1 MNPVTPEPGNWRIG
15 FFLALVTAT
24 AWGMLPIALKA
35 MLNYMDPFTITWFRF
50 LAAALITGGVLS
62 LTGGLPKLHRLGA
75 RTLGVLLVAAAGL
88 IGNYLLYL
96 LGLSFASPGA
106 TQILIQLAP
115 LFLLLGGVLIFR
127 ESFSPLQWIGFVAL
141 LCGLT
146 LFFHDRLAVLADLDS
161 DLSRG
166 VILIVLASLVWAAYA
181 IAQKL
186 LHGHMTSQG
195 VLLVI
200 YVAASISLFPA
211 AVPES
216 VFELSP
222 WALTLLAFCSVN
234 TLVAYGCFA
243 EAMRHW
249 QASRV
254 SAVLAVTPLLTV
266 GFGWLLATLPTGYVN
281 PDKVDALSL
290 AGAVIVVS
298 GSAICA
304 LGGGRRR
311 ALS

>member
-1 MNPVTPEPGNWRIG
+1 MTDDSGNWRLG
-15 FFLALVTAT
+15 FLLALVTAT
-24 AWGMLPIALKA
+24 SWGLLPIALKA
-35 MLNYMDPFTITWFRF
+35 MLNYMDPVTITWFRF

-62 LTGGLPKLHRLGA
+62 WTGGLPKLHRLGA
-75 RTLGVLLVAAAGL
+75 RTLGILLVAVAGL

-96 LGLSFASPGA
+96 MGLSFASPSA
-106 TQILIQLAP
+106 AQVLVQLAP
-115 LFLLLGGVLIFR
+115 LFLLLGGLVIFR
-127 ESFSPLQWIGFVAL
+127 ESFSPLQWVGFAAL
-141 LCGLT
+141 LSGLA
-146 LFFHDRLAVLADLDS
+146 LFFHDRLAVLTDLDS
-161 DLSRG
+161 DLSKG

-186 LHGHMTSQG
+186 LHGYMSSQG
-195 VLLVI
+195 ILLVI
-200 YVAASISLFPA
+200 YVAASISLVPA
-211 AVPES
+211 SVPQS
-216 VFELSP
+216 IGELSP

-254 SAVLAVTPLLTV
+254 SAVLAITPLLTMA
-266 GFGWLLATLPTGYVN
+266 FGWLLAALPTGYTN

-290 AGAVIVVS
+290 AGAAIVVS

-304 LGGGRRR
+304 LGGGRR